1 MLSDARTALSALK
14 PRLGL
19 ARIPLLWKLITVLA
33 LPGSLAPYTK
43 KGQGGPKSAKN
54 KNMRLT
60 ITITILLLAGFATSV
75 SLNAQQYSGSSQSTE
90 TGIAIYYADYLHG
103 RITAM
108 GETYQRDAYTAA
120 HPRHPKGTL
129 LRVTRLDNGLSTVV
143 RVNDRGPYNSN
154 AIIDV
159 SKVAA
164 MDIGLVKD
172 GRAQV
177 RVEVIGQS
185 DTNPRG
191 GQLSASRYSEK
202 AAEYSSYPQQPAA
215 YSSYPQ
221 QPAAYNSYSQQPA
234 AQPQTYSSY
243 PSAAAGTSYR
253 RADQLTAKGGAAPS
267 SYSTD
272 SGRIG
277 QQQPQYPQQRYAPA
291 TPGRAYYENQD
302 GSLSDWEKRVQPTS
316 PSQAEFTARS
326 PGNARPQSYNQVS
339 GDLAARSPGNTRNSA
354 SGSITLP
361 TNLKGYALQLGSYSN
376 ASNANRQAEDLRKK
390 GFKNAYVWQQGG
402 FSRVVLASFAEKNDA
417 QRQLDDLRRQH
428 LMDGMIFMLP

>member
-1 MLSDARTALSALK
+1 
-14 PRLGL
+14 
-19 ARIPLLWKLITVLA
+19 
-33 LPGSLAPYTK
+33 
-43 KGQGGPKSAKN
+43 
-54 KNMRLT
+54 MRLT
-60 ITITILLLAGFATSV
+60 ITITILLLAGFSTAV

-191 GQLSASRYSEK
+191 GQLSASRYSERP
-202 AAEYSSYPQQPAA
+202 AEYNSYA
-215 YSSYPQ
+215 Q
-221 QPAAYNSYSQQPA
+221 QPAAYNSYTRQPA

-277 QQQPQYPQQRYAPA
+277 QQQPQYPEQRYAPA

-302 GSLSDWEKRVQPTS
+302 GSLSDWEKRVQPN
-316 PSQAEFTARS
+316 SQSQSEFTARS

-339 GDLAARSPGNTRNSA
+339 GDLTARSPGNTGNSA
-354 SGSITLP
+354 AGSITLP
-361 TNLKGYALQLGSYSN
+361 TSLKGYALQLGSYSN

-390 GFKNAYVWQQGG
+390 GFKNAYVWKQGG
-402 FSRVVLASFAEKNDA
+402 FNRVVLASFAEKNDA

>member
-1 MLSDARTALSALK
+1 
-14 PRLGL
+14 
-19 ARIPLLWKLITVLA
+19 
-33 LPGSLAPYTK
+33 
-43 KGQGGPKSAKN
+43 
-54 KNMRLT
+54 MRLT
-60 ITITILLLAGFATSV
+60 ITITILLLAGLATAV

-108 GETYQRDAYTAA
+108 GETYQRDAYTAS

-129 LRVTRLDNGLSTVV
+129 LRVTRLDSGLSTVV

-191 GQLSASRYSEK
+191 GQLSASRYSERP
-202 AAEYSSYPQQPAA
+202 AE
-215 YSSYPQ
+215 
-221 QPAAYNSYSQQPA
+221 YNSYSQQPA
-234 AQPQTYSSY
+234 AQPQTYAY
-243 PSAAAGTSYR
+243 PSAAAGTRYR

-277 QQQPQYPQQRYAPA
+277 QQQPQYPEQRYAPA

-302 GSLSDWEKRVQPTS
+302 GSLSDWEERVRPAR
-316 PSQAEFTARS
+316 PSQADLTARS

-339 GDLAARSPGNTRNSA
+339 GDLTARSPGNARPQSYNQVPGDLTARSPGNTGSSSA
-354 SGSITLP
+354 GSLTLP

-376 ASNANRQAEDLRKK
+376 SSNANRQAEDLRKK

-402 FSRVVLASFAEKNDA
+402 FSKVVLASFAEKNDA